1 MWSAGH
7 IERAKKKIAELVKA
21 VNYILEVR
29 DARAPFATGAYE
41 REKLFRGKKSVI
53 ILNKSDIADE
63 AVTEKWENFYR
74 SRGERVII
82 TKKGDR
88 SKKLLKRIFGEA
100 SNVRA
105 LIVGLPNVGKSSF
118 TNRLKGRRSTRVG
131 AVPGITRGVQW
142 IQINDNVRIID
153 TPGIL
158 YSELFSKE
166 LAAKLLLVG
175 SIVVEKVDDWE
186 IQELAFGILKKRYP
200 GVVRDIAGEVGS
212 FDEFLEIFGKKRG
225 MIQKGGTVDRE
236 KASHKFFH
244 EIYNGKLG
252 KMSFED
258 PEEIFGVY

>member
-1 MWSAGH
+1 MWNAGH
-7 IERAKKKIAELVKA
+7 IQRAKKRIAELVKA

-63 AVTEKWENFYR
+63 SVTEKWEEFYR
-74 SRGERVII
+74 KRGERIII

-88 SKKLLKRIFGEA
+88 SKKLLRMIFGEA

-118 TNRLKGRRSTRVG
+118 TNRLKGRKSTRVG
-131 AVPGITRGVQW
+131 AVPGVTRGVQW

-175 SIVVEKVDDWE
+175 SIVVEKLEDWE
-186 IQELAFGILKKRYP
+186 IQELAFNILKRRYP
-200 GVVRDIAGEVGS
+200 GVVRDMAGEANS
-212 FDEFLEIFGKKRG
+212 FDEFLELFGRKRG
-225 MIQKGGTVDRE
+225 MILKGGSVDKER
-236 KASHKFFH
+236 ASHKFFH
-244 EIYNGKLG
+244 DVYNGKIGRL
-252 KMSFED
+252 SFEE
-258 PEEIFGVY
+258 PEEVFEI

>member
-1 MWSAGH
+1 MWNAGH
-7 IERAKKKIAELVKA
+7 IQRAKKRIAELVKA
-21 VNYILEVR
+21 VNYVLEVR

-63 AVTEKWENFYR
+63 SVTAEWEEFYR

-88 SKKLLKRIFGEA
+88 SKKLLKMIFGEA

-131 AVPGITRGVQW
+131 AVPGVTRGVQW

-158 YSELFSKE
+158 YSELYSKE

-175 SIVVEKVDDWE
+175 SIVVEKMDDWE
-186 IQELAFGILKKRYP
+186 IQEIAFEILKKRYP
-200 GVVRDIAGEVGS
+200 GVVKDIAGDVKS
-212 FDEFLEIFGKKRG
+212 FDEFLEAFGKNHG
-225 MIQKGGTVDRE
+225 MIQKGGVVDKER
-236 KASHKFFH
+236 ASHKFFH
-244 EIYNGKLG
+244 DVYNGKMGRL
-252 KMSFED
+252 SFES
-258 PEEIFGVY
+258 PEEILKI